1 MSKTHQTSAEIRA
14 KLGHPVID
22 GDGHIVEYGPTYKDY
37 LKEVAGPRIVQ
48 RFETVMSQHVGPY
61 WFNLGTEQRR
71 DIGVPRGP
79 WWGRSTR
86 NTLDSATA
94 LLPNLLRRRLD
105 SFGIDFSVV
114 YPTLGLQIIR
124 EEDDEMRRATC
135 RALNVMLADLFAE
148 HAERMTPAA
157 TIPMYS
163 PQEAIAEAEYAVQ
176 ELGLKACMV
185 SGYARRP
192 VPIVARQAPDLAPYT
207 FLLDNIALDSEHDY
221 DPFWAKC
228 LELKVAPTAHS
239 AGMGWGSRTSPS
251 NYVFNHIGMFAA
263 AHESFA
269 KALVMGGVT
278 CRFPKLKFG
287 FLEAGVGWAVN
298 TLSDMVGHWEKRN
311 GRAIHNYNP
320 AHIDVDE
327 TVRLFLAHGGRAIR
341 QPEAALRAGLERIK
355 ATARDAGDTL
365 RPDEIDDFARA
376 KVTSAEELVA
386 RFAPNF
392 YFGCE
397 ADDPLV
403 ATAFDRR
410 LVPGGGK
417 LKAMFSSDISHWD
430 VVDMEEVLE
439 EAYELVEHGHL
450 DLAEFRDFTFG
461 HIAELHAGMNPAF
474 FDGTVV
480 AEDVRKQLAAAPRTA
495 AAE

>member
-1 MSKTHQTSAEIRA
+1 
-14 KLGHPVID
+14 
-22 GDGHIVEYGPTYKDY
+22 
-37 LKEVAGPRIVQ
+37 
-48 RFETVMSQHVGPY
+48 
-61 WFNLGTEQRR
+61 
-71 DIGVPRGP
+71 
-79 WWGRSTR
+79 
-86 NTLDSATA
+86 
-94 LLPNLLRRRLD
+94 
-105 SFGIDFSVV
+105 
-114 YPTLGLQIIR
+114 
-124 EEDDEMRRATC
+124 
-135 RALNVMLADLFAE
+135 
-148 HAERMTPAA
+148 
-157 TIPMYS
+157 
-163 PQEAIAEAEYAVQ
+163 
-176 ELGLKACMV
+176 
-185 SGYARRP
+185 
-192 VPIVARQAPDLAPYT
+192 
-207 FLLDNIALDSEHDY
+207 
-221 DPFWAKC
+221 
-228 LELKVAPTAHS
+228 
-239 AGMGWGSRTSPS
+239 
-251 NYVFNHIGMFAA
+251 MFAA

-278 CRFPKLKFG
+278 CRFPKLKF
-287 FLEAGVGWAVN
+287 GVGWAVN

-355 ATARDAGDTL
+355 ATAREAGDTL

-376 KVTSAEELVA
+376 KVASAEELVG

-439 EAYELVEHGHL
+439 EAYELVESGHL

-480 AEDVRKQLAAAPRTA
+480 AEAVRKQLAARPREPA